1 MRVSSRAIRGVLLSA
16 LASGSLLLAASWTPL
31 VAQAG
36 DTPGTIPSGTGANN
50 DPLAVQVT
58 ESGRIYLSTDGLG
71 TNDPAGGNIR
81 AQKPSAGATVRS
93 AFMFGASTGGS
104 GHTLINGDV
113 TLAGQVV
120 NWSIV
125 TPSDIGSSNGWANVT
140 SIVKT
145 TLDAAPVGITSFHVM
160 EANTFAIDGEGLAV
174 IWDDPAQTVDN
185 TIILMFG
192 AQNTAG
198 DTFKVLYA
206 TPIDKTNPNL
216 VLDMSLGISFGF
228 QQPAPSCTGQFSTID
243 VNGTRISSSAG
254 GQDDG
259 QDQNGALM
267 TVGGIGD
274 TDTGPA
280 DPNSSCSPLGDRQD
294 QELYNLV
301 PFVHQGDTT
310 TTIFTH
316 NPSGDDNILFAGFF
330 LKAESAVVGA
340 GIVLSPSSATN
351 DAVLGA
357 PHMVTATVQD
367 NSGSPVAGT
376 TVTFTVTA
384 GPNTGASGV
393 CSADVSCKTD
403 AGGKVS
409 FTYSSNGTGGT
420 DTIKA
425 CFTDA
430 TNTLRCATATKTW
443 VAATEQQIS
452 AQGVTFSATEGQSFT
467 GTVATFSDPNPGS
480 TASEYSASINWG
492 DSTTTTGTVS
502 GPTGGPF
509 TVSGT
514 HTYGDEGTYKVAV
527 VITDVDTP
535 TNTATANSTANVADA
550 ALTAGQI
557 SVTGGTEGS
566 AATTASFSFSDA
578 NSASTVADFTG
589 TVDWGD
595 ATTSAGTVA
604 GPPGGPYTV
613 SGSHTY
619 SEEGSYPVT
628 VKVKDDGGST
638 TSASGTANVADAALT
653 ASCVAPANFIQDFNG
668 ATATFTDAA
677 SPSGTLSDFSATI
690 NWGDGSSS
698 AGTVSGPNGGPYTVT
713 GSHHYASTNNFT
725 ITTSIKDI
733 GGASATTSCNTIIFA
748 FAPGGGAFVIGDKNS
763 AIGTPVT
770 FWGAQWWKQNSLSG
784 GRAPASFKGFAE
796 SPTAPTCS
804 VDWSADPG
812 NSTPPPSGPL
822 PAYMAVIV
830 TSSASKSGSQVS
842 GNTVHIVIVKTNP
855 GYAPD
860 PGDPGTGIVVAQVC

>member
-1 MRVSSRAIRGVLLSA
+1 MHVSSRALRGVLLSA
-16 LASGSLLLAASWTPL
+16 LASGSLALAASLTPL
-31 VAQAG
+31 VAQA
-36 DTPGTIPSGTGANN
+36 DETPGTIPSGTGTNN

-58 ESGRIYLSTDGLG
+58 ESGKIYLSTDGLG

-93 AFMFGASTGGS
+93 AYLFAASTGGS
-104 GHTLINGDV
+104 RHVLVDGDV
-113 TLAGQVV
+113 ILDGQVV
-120 NWSIV
+120 TWSIV
-125 TPSDIGSSNGWANVT
+125 TPSDISSSNGWANVT
-140 SIVKT
+140 SIVKP
-145 TLDAAPVGITSFHVM
+145 TLDAAPVGITSFHVL
-160 EANTFAIDGEGLAV
+160 EADTFQIDGEGLAV
-174 IWDDPAQTVDN
+174 IWDDPAQTADN
-185 TIILMFG
+185 TVVLMFG

-198 DTFKVLYA
+198 DSFKVLYA

-216 VLDMSLGISFGF
+216 VLDMSLGISFGY
-228 QQPAPSCTGQFSTID
+228 QQPAPTCTGQFSTID

-259 QDQNGALM
+259 QGANGALM

-294 QELYNLV
+294 QELYNIV
-301 PFVHQGDTT
+301 PFLQQGDTT

-330 LKAESAVVGA
+330 LKGESAVVGA
-340 GIVLSPSSATN
+340 GIVLSPSTATN

-357 PHMVTATVQD
+357 THTVTATAQD
-367 NSGSPVAGT
+367 NNGNPVAGT

-384 GPNTGASGV
+384 GPNMGASGV
-393 CSADVSCKTD
+393 CSANVSCQTD
-403 AGGKVS
+403 ASGKVS

-443 VAATEQQIS
+443 VAASEQQIS
-452 AQGVTFSATEGQSFT
+452 AQGVTFSPTEGQSFT
-467 GTVATFSDPNPGS
+467 GTVATFSDPNPSS
-480 TASEYSASINWG
+480 TASEYSASIQWG
-492 DSTTTTGTVS
+492 DGTTSAGTVS

-514 HTYGDEGTYKVAV
+514 HTYADEGTYNVAV
-527 VITDVDTP
+527 IVTDVDTP
-535 TNTATANSTANVADA
+535 TNTATASSTANVADA
-550 ALTAGQI
+550 ALSAGQI
-557 SVTGGTEGS
+557 FVAGGTEGS
-566 AATTASFSFSDA
+566 AATTASMSFSDA
-578 NSASTVADFTG
+578 NSASTVADFTA

-595 ATTSAGTVA
+595 GTTSAGTVT

-628 VKVKDDGGST
+628 VKVKDDGGSMAA
-638 TSASGTANVADAALT
+638 ASGTANVADAGLT
-653 ASCVAPANFIQDFNG
+653 ASCAAPTNFTQDFNG
-668 ATATFTDAA
+668 ATAIFTDAA

-713 GSHHYASTNNFT
+713 GSHHYASTNNFS
-725 ITTSIKDI
+725 ITTSITDV
-733 GGASATTSCNTIIFA
+733 GGATATTSCNTIIFA

-763 AIGTPVT
+763 AIGRTVT
-770 FWGAQWWKQNSLSG
+770 FWGAQWWKKNSLSG
-784 GRAPASFKGFAE
+784 GGAPASFKGFAE
-796 SPTAPTCS
+796 SPAGPTCS
-804 VDWSADPG
+804 VAWNTDPG

-830 TSSASKSGSQVS
+830 TSSTSMSGSEIS
-842 GNTVHIVIVKTNP
+842 GNTVHIVIVKTNA
-855 GYAPD
+855 GYSPD
-860 PGDPGTGIVVAQVC
+860 PGNPGTGTVVAQIC